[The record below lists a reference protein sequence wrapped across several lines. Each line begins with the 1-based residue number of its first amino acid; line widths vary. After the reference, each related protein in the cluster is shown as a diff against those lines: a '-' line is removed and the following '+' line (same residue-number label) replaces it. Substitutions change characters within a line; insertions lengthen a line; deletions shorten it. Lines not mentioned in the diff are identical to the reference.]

1 MVEQIIALA
10 ERLRGAGLDVATS
23 EVIDAARALEHLDL
37 ADRTVV
43 RECLRAAMVKEADPI
58 GSFDRCFDATFRP
71 GVASAEP
78 AVGGSSGVGF
88 EPLSTASGLAGSMD
102 DEVLQALMSG
112 DADALASL
120 ARQAV
125 EMYGGGDGDD
135 AASERRLMHRVLRA
149 IDLSRMLSAA
159 MQQLRR
165 SGDHDDFELMLRRNE
180 LSELIE
186 EFRRK
191 LAAEIARQL
200 DAATPTDAPTI
211 PERTSPEDIDLL
223 QLSRTEYDELR
234 RVLQPL
240 LRKMAARIGQKRK
253 LRSTGRLDVRR
264 TIRRSLQSGGVPMEV
279 VQRRRHPHRPDVVVL
294 CDVSGSVAEF
304 AQFTFSLM
312 NALHAEVRKVRSFAF
327 VDGVAEV
334 TDVFQEARH
343 DIAVNRLV
351 ERRGVVGLDGH
362 SDYGA
367 VFSQFA
373 TDHLED
379 AVGSGTTVIISGD
392 ARSNYRDGGVDPF
405 ERIAERARRVYW
417 LNPEPCELW
426 GTTDSLID
434 TYRHGCT
441 AVHEVRTLGQLADV
455 IAELI

>member
-1 MVEQIIALA
+1 MVEQLIALA

-23 EVIDAARALEHLDL
+23 EVIDAARSLEQLDL
-37 ADRTVV
+37 GNRTVI
-43 RECLRAAMVKEADPI
+43 RECLRAAMVKEPDPI
-58 GSFDRCFDATFRP
+58 GVFDRCFDATFR
-71 GVASAEP
+71 AAESGSEP
-78 AVGGSSGVGF
+78 LAAGTSVVGPDTEGISSG
-88 EPLSTASGLAGSMD
+88 LTGSMD

-112 DADALASL
+112 DTDALASL

-125 EMYGGGDGDD
+125 EMYAGDSDD
-135 AASERRLMHRVLRA
+135 AASQRRLMHRVLRA

-165 SGDHDDFELMLRRNE
+165 SGEHDDFELMLRRNE

-200 DAATPTDAPTI
+200 EAGTPTDAPAI

-264 TIRRSLQSGGVPMEV
+264 TVRRSLQSGGVPLEV

-294 CDVSGSVAEF
+294 CDVSGSVAAF

-373 TDHLED
+373 IDHLED

-405 ERIAERARRVYW
+405 QRIAERARRVYW
-417 LNPEPCELW
+417 LNPEPSELW